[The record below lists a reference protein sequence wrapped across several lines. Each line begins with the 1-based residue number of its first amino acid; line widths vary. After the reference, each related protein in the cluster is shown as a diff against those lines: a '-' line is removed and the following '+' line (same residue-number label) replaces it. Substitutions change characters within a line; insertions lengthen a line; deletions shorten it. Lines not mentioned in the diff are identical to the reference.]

1 MWSDAGAFHTTN
13 TVEAYEGDECVSDRT
28 RELSVPRDLV

>member
-13 TVEAYEGDECVSDRT
+13 TVEAYEGEQQVFAGT
-28 RELSVPRDLV
+28 RDFSVPRDLV